1 MTAAEFHQLQLEQ
14 QEYEEW
20 IQTDDFVTFVN
31 NLIMKVLS
39 ENETAYC

>member
-20 IQTDDFVTFVN
+20 IQTDDFINFIN
-31 NLIMKVLS
+31 DLILKAIC
-39 ENETAYC
+39 EE